1 MLSFNLQ
8 HGVNGLHDPD
18 KRAGHIQWLHA
29 LPSPA
34 DVICLQEC
42 HCVSVEECSF
52 WFPSSGLLCAVS
64 PLALI
69 IGVGV
74 LCCFGRLSLLFVL
87 GLMIMTV
94 LFNVSSL
101 ILARFFVSHAC
112 MHQIVI
118 RSVRSF
124 FDDVCERVNHSVP
137 AVLCGDF
144 NAVFDRLSDR
154 VESDPDDTVRKSSVA
169 LGHLFASC
177 CVTDIWRYLHP
188 YTSSFTWSRWN
199 GLLASRIDLIG
210 CPHAWISFVGGYDFL
225 PDHYFLFLSPMQ
237 FPRVRG
243 CGSSTLL
250 S

>member
-1 MLSFNLQ
+1 MYAPNR
-8 HGVNGLHDPD
+8 NPE
-18 KRAGHIQWLHA
+18 R
-29 LPSPA
+29 
-34 DVICLQEC
+34 
-42 HCVSVEECSF
+42 EE
-52 WFPSSGLLCAVS
+52 
-64 PLALI
+64 
-69 IGVGV
+69 
-74 LCCFGRLSLLFVL
+74 
-87 GLMIMTV
+87 
-94 LFNVSSL
+94 
-101 ILARFFVSHAC
+101 
-112 MHQIVI
+112 
-118 RSVRSF
+118 F
-124 FDDVCERVNHSVP
+124 FDDVCERVNPSVP
-137 AVLCGDF
+137 TVLCGDF

-210 CPHAWISFVGGYDFL
+210 CPHAWISFVGGYDIL